1 MRTIFQTLCLLAFF
15 NSFITSSLPAQILH
29 GTNPEK
35 RVPAMSSTIPDAF
48 AKGYLGTVGGGLTW
62 QHRSRLGSADANL
75 ALCAG
80 LGNPEKL
87 VGIDLR
93 LNIYGT
99 GSSTGAP
106 GNFGEGTLE
115 LHLSRMVSERFW
127 LGAGVHD
134 LVGWR
139 QEPPNKLNSVYLT
152 GTTVLSLKK
161 DENSPFAFCYLTAGV
176 GNGRYRTDENFTLEK
191 ESPLGVFGSV
201 ALQVLPQGNFM
212 VEWTGYNLFTGFS
225 VFPFKKF
232 PGQIL
237 VGVDDLLEND
247 KNQRRFV
254 IAISGGLHFFKHK
267 NSTYRFLSVPPPP
280 APQTSRI

>member
-1 MRTIFQTLCLLAFF
+1 MRTNTLAFF
-15 NSFITSSLPAQILH
+15 LFAVFTCCISRHLSAQILH

-35 RVPAMSSTIPDAF
+35 RVAALASTVPDAF
-48 AKGYLGTVGGGLTW
+48 AKGYLGTVGGGLTF
-62 QHRSRLGSADANL
+62 QHKTRLGSADANV
-75 ALCAG
+75 ALSAG

-87 VGIDLR
+87 IGVDLR

-115 LHLSRMVSERFW
+115 LHLSRMVSKRFW
-127 LGAGVHD
+127 VGAGVHD

-139 QEPPNKLNSVYLT
+139 QEPPNKLNSIYLT

-161 DENSPFAFCYLTAGV
+161 DENSAFAFCYLTAGV
-176 GNGRYRTDENFTLEK
+176 GNGRYRTDEKYTLEE
-191 ESPLGVFGSV
+191 ESPFGVFGSAAV
-201 ALQVLPQGNFM
+201 QVLPQGNFI
-212 VEWTGYNLFTGFS
+212 VEWTGYNMFTGVS

-232 PGQIL
+232 PGQI
-237 VGVDDLLEND
+237 VIGVDDLLE
-247 KNQRRFV
+247 KQKRFV
-254 IAISGGLHFFKHK
+254 VAISGGLHFFKHK

>member
-1 MRTIFQTLCLLAFF
+1 MRTIATFSILLAVF
-15 NSFITSSLPAQILH
+15 NCLISSQLPAQIVV

-35 RVPAMSSTIPDAF
+35 RVAALSSTIPDPF

-62 QHRSRLGSADANL
+62 QHRSRLGSADANA

-80 LGNPEKL
+80 LGNPEKYL
-87 VGIDLR
+87 GIDLR

-115 LHLSRMVSERFW
+115 LHLSRMVNNRIW
-127 LGAGVHD
+127 IGAGVHD

-139 QEPPNKLNSVYLT
+139 QEPPNKLSSIYLT

-161 DENSPFAFCYLTAGV
+161 DENTPFAFCYLTAGV
-176 GNGRYRTDENFTLEK
+176 GNGRYRTDEKYTLEK
-191 ESPLGVFGSV
+191 ESPFGVFGSA
-201 ALQVLPQGNFM
+201 ALQVLPQGNFI
-212 VEWTGYNLFTGFS
+212 VEWTGYNLFSGFS

-232 PGQIL
+232 PAQIL
-237 VGVDDLLEND
+237 VGVDDLLE
-247 KNQRRFV
+247 KQKRV
-254 IAISGGLHFFKHK
+254 VVAVSGGLHFFKHK